1 MNTLRAK
8 ARSWFLARHGF
19 LARLPSM
26 AKHSP
31 NRSVSHYPFG
41 LSFLGCSFETT
52 VGGAIS

>member
-31 NRSVSHYPFG
+31 NRSASHYPFG